1 MTEPKKL
8 YISEIILISRKKET
22 ARRIKFNP
30 ERTIITG
37 TNHTGKS
44 SLLKSI
50 YWTFGAE
57 PVFNKRFK
65 EDNILSL
72 IKFELDNIPYE
83 IIRDGRK
90 IAVFDFNGVLIHKS
104 QSITNDL
111 APFLSKLFNFHPLF
125 PKQDGTFIIP
135 PPAYLFLP
143 FYIDQDKSWS
153 NTWASFS
160 NLNLIKGYKT
170 LAINYHSGY
179 LPNEYYTLNKE
190 KEIFLQEQ
198 NELEKEYNMTSKILT
213 DISDKLSDVMFN
225 VDIDTF
231 KDEIKKLL
239 VEYEILKSKE
249 DKLKNGLLDLHHLKM
264 MYEVQIDLITNAIL
278 ESNKDLS
285 FATNVLEE
293 HIDCPMCGTHFE
305 NSFLERFEIALD
317 EEKSRDLL
325 LDMKYELK
333 EIESQITKESNK
345 LNSNTAELSR
355 INELLESKQGNIQL
369 KDVIES
375 NGRNQ
380 VKQIF
385 DERKSDLIYEI
396 TSIKGELDELEKSIK
411 RFKDRK
417 RKQELDLFYSSKMS
431 SFIRKLEIYTLSDTS
446 YSTFN
451 KQIDNLETG
460 SSKPR
465 VLMAYYFAFLHL
477 IQQYSTSYFCP
488 IIIDSPNQQDQDEFH
503 IEKIYSF
510 INTNQPKNSQM
521 IIGAAE
527 VFQNELEGHKIILTE
542 KYALLNEEEY
552 PAAISEV
559 ESKLFLLY
567 E

>member
-1 MTEPKKL
+1 MTESKKL

-22 ARRIKFNP
+22 ARRIKFDP

-72 IKFELDNIPYE
+72 VKFELNNVPYE
-83 IIRDGRK
+83 IIRDGK
-90 IAVFDFNGVLIHKS
+90 QIAVFDYNGNLIHKS

-111 APFLSKLFNFHPLF
+111 APFLSKLFNFYPLF

-153 NTWASFS
+153 NTWISFN
-160 NLNLIKGYKT
+160 NLNLIKGYKK
-170 LAINYHSGY
+170 LVINYHSGF
-179 LPNEYYTLNKE
+179 LPNEYYNLNKE
-190 KEIFLQEQ
+190 KETFLQRQ
-198 NELEKEYNMTSKILT
+198 SELEKEYNMTSKILT
-213 DISDKLSDVMFN
+213 DISEKLSDATFN
-225 VDIDTF
+225 IDINKF

-239 VEYEILKSKE
+239 VEYEILKTKE
-249 DKLKNGLLDLHHLKM
+249 DKLKNVLLDLHHLKM

-305 NSFLERFEIALD
+305 NSFLERFEIAQD

-325 LDMKYELK
+325 LDMKSELK
-333 EIESQITKESNK
+333 DIESRISKEADK
-345 LNSNTAELSR
+345 LNSNTVELSK
-355 INELLESKQGNIQL
+355 INELLESKQGNIKL

-396 TSIKGELDELEKSIK
+396 TVIKEELVELEKNIK
-411 RFKDRK
+411 KFKDRK

-431 SFIRKLEIYTLSDTS
+431 SFIRKLDIYTLSDDS

-477 IQQYSTSYFCP
+477 IQEYSTTCFCP

-503 IEKIYSF
+503 LDKIYSF
-510 INTNQPKNSQM
+510 INANQPANSQM

-527 VFQNELEGHKIILTE
+527 VFENELEGHKIILTE
-542 KYALLNEEEY
+542 KFALLNEQEY
-552 PAAISEV
+552 PAAIAEV
-559 ESKLFLLY
+559 SNKLFLLY
-567 E
+567 D